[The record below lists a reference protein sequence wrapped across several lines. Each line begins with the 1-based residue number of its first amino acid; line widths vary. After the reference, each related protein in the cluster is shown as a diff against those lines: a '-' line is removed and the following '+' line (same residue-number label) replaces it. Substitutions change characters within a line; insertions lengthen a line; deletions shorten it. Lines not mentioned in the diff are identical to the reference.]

1 MVVSVPPILLQLVL
15 VLNRQHWEAAHRW
28 LVLLS
33 RRNSKVLVEV
43 HLECRLQRA
52 LPLPL
57 EVWVPGARGDHRP
70 QVEFLTRLVEQIL
83 EVHLASPQPA
93 RLVEQVLEAH
103 LAFLLLARLV
113 EQVMEV
119 RLAFLL
125 LARLVEEVLEVH
137 LAFLLARLVRKV
149 LEVRLAFLL
158 LARLVEQVLEVHLAF
173 LLRLG
178 LLLKTDSRSI
188 CSFGLVIMKS
198 TPNN

>member
-57 EVWVPGARGDHRP
+57 EVWVPEARGDHRP

-83 EVHLASPQPA
+83 EVHLASPQP
-93 RLVEQVLEAH
+93 
-103 LAFLLLARLV
+103 
-113 EQVMEV
+113 
-119 RLAFLL
+119 
-125 LARLVEEVLEVH
+125 ARLVEEVLEVH

>member
-1 MVVSVPPILLQLVL
+1 MARPVVVSVPPILLQLVL
-15 VLNRQHWEAAHRW
+15 VLNRQHWEAAHR
-28 LVLLS
+28 
-33 RRNSKVLVEV
+33 RLVEV

-83 EVHLASPQPA
+83 EVHLASPQP
-93 RLVEQVLEAH
+93 
-103 LAFLLLARLV
+103 
-113 EQVMEV
+113 
-119 RLAFLL
+119 
-125 LARLVEEVLEVH
+125 ARLVEEVLEVH

>member
-113 EQVMEV
+113 E
-119 RLAFLL
+119 
-125 LARLVEEVLEVH
+125 EVLEVH